1 MRPQRSKNPALKKK
15 KTPAHPIATLEL
27 CVCVQEWKQERWLL
41 VVADAGPSD
50 PYDWTEGPAVG
61 CHPQMFAVLFY
72 TITLGLKEGMK
83 EPGF

>member
-1 MRPQRSKNPALKKK
+1 M
-15 KTPAHPIATLEL
+15 
-27 CVCVQEWKQERWLL
+27 L

-83 EPGF
+83 EPGFFNTWFFAVM